1 MQTMHGMH
9 LVYVGVDFGHAVLGD
24 AEHGVRL
31 AAARLPV
38 GENARC
44 KAKSMQASREHQTF
58 LQHWMDVWMDALA
71 RTVDAAEHG
80 EGDLLGPFIV
90 HLPGAALGVEH
101 PVWKTCGRLG
111 NEHCLPWQDAWS

>member
-1 MQTMHGMH
+1 MH
-9 LVYVGVDFGHAVLGD
+9 LVYVGVDFGHAVLRD
-24 AEHGVRL
+24 ADHGVRL

-44 KAKSMQASREHQTF
+44 REHTSNIF
-58 LQHWMDVWMDALA
+58 AALDGWMDALA

-90 HLPGAALGVEH
+90 HLPGAALGAEH
-101 PVWKTCGRLG
+101 PVWKV
-111 NEHCLPWQDAWS
+111 